1 MARMTKKAREQLAT
15 HLGVQSHE
23 RLVELVA
30 ELAEGDAELRNRLLL
45 EAASAGSGPV
55 DGASY
60 RRSFSDALRSGSAA
74 RRTGRAR
81 RGPGLGACTR

>member
-15 HLGVQSHE
+15 HLGAQSHE

-45 EAASAGSGPV
+45 EAASAGTGPV
-55 DGASY
+55 DAASY
-60 RRSFSDALRSGSAA
+60 RRSFSDALVGQCG
-74 RRTGRAR
+74 TPGRAAH
-81 RGPGLGACTR
+81 LGRLG